1 MALSRN
7 DYKIV
12 DFSAYCG
19 SCKSEKEAEIDSPC
33 EECLDNSVNL
43 HTVEPVNYKKKRL
56 KLMKNTGSSDC

>member
-33 EECLDNSVNL
+33 EECLDNPVNL
-43 HTVEPVNYKKKRL
+43 HTVEPVNYKKK
-56 KLMKNTGSSDC
+56 G